1 MRRKKKWKQ
10 ELSFSMANIFLSQ
23 SQHKQILR
31 FMFMQLNNYGFI
43 IKWQLLQSDRR
54 KTVFT
59 AWSQLCKIFYC
70 WICEFQVFFICR
82 SIGFSFSPRLLF
94 VYFSFFLFLCRSDK
108 YVWCSLSISYST
120 DFSSKKFSHLKQFTR
135 IWMYTALLHNSNL
148 IIHQLWGSQRN

>member
-1 MRRKKKWKQ
+1 
-10 ELSFSMANIFLSQ
+10 MANIFLSQ

-59 AWSQLCKIFYC
+59 AWSQLCKIFCC

-94 VYFSFFLFLCRSDK
+94 VYFSFFLFC
-108 YVWCSLSISYST
+108 VAPINICGAHSLS
-120 DFSSKKFSHLKQFTR
+120 R
-135 IWMYTALLHNSNL
+135 IQQIFH
-148 IIHQLWGSQRN
+148 QRNFHTLNNSHEFECTRRCCTIPI